1 MLVVA
6 VGPRPISDR
15 ETIMIRAYEPL
26 LPSPERRS
34 EVIAGLEAHF
44 ATLDATRQPTAIDE
58 ADASLKKPCANLD
71 RITGRIGENC
81 SGHNHP
87 GTR

>member
-15 ETIMIRAYEPL
+15 ETIMIRPYEPL

-58 ADASLKKPCANLD
+58 ADAVFEEAMRQSRPNY
-71 RITGRIGENC
+71 RTHR
-81 SGHNHP
+81 
-87 GTR
+87 